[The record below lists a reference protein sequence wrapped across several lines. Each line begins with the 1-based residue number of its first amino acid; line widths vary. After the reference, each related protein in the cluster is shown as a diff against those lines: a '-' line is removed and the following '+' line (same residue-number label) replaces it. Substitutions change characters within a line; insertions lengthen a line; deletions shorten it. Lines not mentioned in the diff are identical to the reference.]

1 MLRNAVGVGMSDFPE
16 KKRYEGVWVNIIS
29 VKKEGVGF
37 KYAGKRYVTLEW
49 PL

>member
-29 VKKEGVGF
+29 VKKGWVSNMQEN
-37 KYAGKRYVTLEW
+37 VT
-49 PL
+49 